1 MTDDGQQPQGRF
13 QKNRPDL
20 RDTSLRPET
29 GNKLMPVVSA
39 AAAFIAL
46 TTLGLEIWT
55 EQRLNTAADIPFF
68 LSAPLAF
75 GATVVFF
82 IALRGPKTHWVIYP
96 GVMSLAYWIL
106 FFVFL

>member
-1 MTDDGQQPQGRF
+1 MTDEGQKPQGRF

-29 GNKLMPVVSA
+29 GHKLMPVVSA
-39 AAAFIAL
+39 AAGFIAL
-46 TTLGLEIWT
+46 STLGLEIWT
-55 EQRLNTAADIPFF
+55 EQRMNQAADIPFF
-68 LSAPLAF
+68 LSAPLAL
-75 GATVVFF
+75 GATVVLA

-96 GVMSLAYWIL
+96 GLMVLAYWIL